1 MLNVVVL
8 AVGAAVSP
16 TILAVVI
23 VVLHRPQP
31 RRLLAAYLVGG
42 LLTSIAVGIAIVTS
56 LSELDVVSGSSPA
69 ADPIVNLTI
78 GFLSLLVAYVLASDR
93 GASLGERR
101 REKKAAKPQRDPWSE
116 RVLNRGTAPIAFA
129 VGVVLN
135 LPGAFYLV
143 ALKDIAQGQDGLGNQ
158 VVAIVIFNLIMFV
171 LAEVP
176 LLGYSFAPEATQA
189 RVEQLNEWM
198 SRNARQIVIV
208 VATTIGLYLVAR
220 GIVGII

>member
-1 MLNVVVL
+1 MVNVLVL
-8 AVGAAVSP
+8 AAGAAVSP

-23 VVLHRPQP
+23 VVLRRPQP

-56 LSELDVVSGSSPA
+56 LTELDAVSGSSPA
-69 ADPIVNLTI
+69 ADPIVNFTI
-78 GFLSLLVAYVLASDR
+78 GFLSLLVAYVLATDR
-93 GASLGERR
+93 GAGLGERR

-116 RVLNRGTAPIAFA
+116 RVLSRGSAPIAFA
-129 VGVVLN
+129 VGVALN

-143 ALKDIAQGQDGLGNQ
+143 ALKDIAQAESGLGNQ
-158 VVAIVIFNLIMFV
+158 VVAIVVFNLIMFA

-176 LLGYSFAPEATQA
+176 LLGYSFAPEATQT
-189 RVEQLNEWM
+189 RVEQLNAWM

-208 VATTIGLYLVAR
+208 VATVFGLYLVGR
-220 GIVGII
+220 GILGVI